1 MTKHKSFTLIEL
13 LVVIVIIGILSGIIM
28 ISTSSSIDKASL
40 AKSKVFSENIRNR
53 MLLNLKMEFQ
63 FDSIQGTSAPYST
76 NDRWGNKNANLYY
89 YSSIVSPFTIA
100 NSCSFSGTYFCPQL
114 LEEKEC
120 IKGRCLNFNFGNHP
134 FIELPSADQIEFDNG
149 DSWTIS
155 SWIKLLTSSSVNYIG
170 TRGTSNHLAI
180 ASDNSFQFRN
190 SSGTIYNSPISST
203 KIRDKKWHL
212 ITWAANGNGN
222 IFVYVDSM
230 LETTFAVENNGFI
243 FRNIG
248 QSYTSST
255 SISGHFL
262 GYMDELQIYNA
273 AVSQAWIKKT
283 YIDGLNSL
291 HAKK

>member
-1 MTKHKSFTLIEL
+1 M
-13 LVVIVIIGILSGIIM
+13 
-28 ISTSSSIDKASL
+28 
-40 AKSKVFSENIRNR
+40 
-53 MLLNLKMEFQ
+53 
-63 FDSIQGTSAPYST
+63 
-76 NDRWGNKNANLYY
+76 
-89 YSSIVSPFTIA
+89 
-100 NSCSFSGTYFCPQL
+100 
-114 LEEKEC
+114 
-120 IKGRCLNFNFGNHP
+120 
-134 FIELPSADQIEFDNG
+134 
-149 DSWTIS
+149 
-155 SWIKLLTSSSVNYIG
+155 
-170 TRGTSNHLAI
+170 AI

-190 SSGTIYNSPISST
+190 SSGTIYNSLIPST

-212 ITWAANGNGN
+212 ITWVSSGNGN
-222 IFVYVDSM
+222 IYVYIDSM
-230 LETTFAVENNGFI
+230 LEANITVDNNAFI